1 MKLENKVC
9 VVTGGANGIGQA
21 TVEQFLVEG
30 AKVVIAD
37 LNDELG
43 QQVCA
48 KLKDKGY
55 AEKVKFLKTDVRVE
69 REIENLVNKTCQMFG
84 GLDDIFNNAGVI
96 GAVGP
101 LWDLDEEDWDY
112 TFDILVKGVFFG
124 IKHAARVFRRQKRSG
139 VILNTSSVAGLN
151 GGCGPLAYSTSK
163 AAVINLTRSAAIQ
176 LAQDKVRVNAICPG
190 YIYTG
195 LTIPKTDSPSE
206 GSDKLSIRQ
215 PIQDHGTP
223 NDIASAA
230 VFLCSNDSRF
240 ISGEALVV
248 DGALIALG
256 PDLWNKA
263 GIAYERDMNS
273 KVLNLGTTGE
283 SHVKK
288 PLNKSL

>member
-1 MKLENKVC
+1 LKLENKVC
-9 VVTGGANGIGQA
+9 VVTGGANGIGEA
-21 TVEQFLVEG
+21 TVKQFLAEG

-37 LNDELG
+37 FNAELG
-43 QQVCA
+43 QRVCA
-48 KLKDKGY
+48 EFKDNGY
-55 AEKVKFLKTDVRVE
+55 KNKIIFVKTDVRVE
-69 REIENLVNKTCQMFG
+69 KEIENLINKTCQTFG
-84 GLDDIFNNAGVI
+84 GLDVIFNNAGVI

-112 TFDILVKGVFFG
+112 TFDVLVKGVFFG
-124 IKHAARVFRRQKRSG
+124 IKHATRIFRKQKRPG

-176 LAQDKVRVNAICPG
+176 LAEDKVRVNAICPG

-195 LTIPKTDSPSE
+195 LTIPKSDSLSE
-206 GSDKLSIRQ
+206 GSDKLSKRQ

-230 VFLCSNDSRF
+230 VFLCSDDARF

-263 GIAYERDMNS
+263 GIPYERDMSS
-273 KVLNLGTTGE
+273 KVLNRGTTGE
-283 SHVKK
+283 LHVKK
-288 PLNKSL
+288 PLNKSI

>member
-1 MKLENKVC
+1 MKLKNKVC

-21 TVEQFLVEG
+21 TVENFLAEG

-37 LNDELG
+37 FNEKLG
-43 QQVCA
+43 HDVCVE
-48 KLKDKGY
+48 LKDRGY
-55 AEKVKFLKTDVRVE
+55 KNNVKFVKTDVR
-69 REIENLVNKTCQMFG
+69 IENDIKHLISNTCETFG
-84 GLDDIFNNAGVI
+84 GLDVIFNNAGVI

-112 TFDILVKGVFFG
+112 TFDVLVKGVFFG
-124 IKHAARVFRRQKRSG
+124 IKHAARVFRKQKRSG

-163 AAVINLTRSAAIQ
+163 AAVINLTRSAAVQ
-176 LAQDKVRVNAICPG
+176 LAQDRVRVNAICPG

-195 LTIPKTDSPSE
+195 LTIPKTDTLSE

-230 VFLCSNDSRF
+230 VFLCSDDSRF
-240 ISGEALVV
+240 ISGEALVI
-248 DGALIALG
+248 DGALTALG

-263 GIAYERDMNS
+263 GIPYERNMSS
-273 KVLNLGTTGE
+273 KVLNRGTTGE
-283 SHVKK
+283 LHVKK
-288 PLNKSL
+288 PLNKSI

>member
-1 MKLENKVC
+1 MKLDNKVC

-21 TVEQFLVEG
+21 TVEKFLAEG

-37 LNDELG
+37 FNDEIG
-43 QQVCA
+43 QHVCSN
-48 KLKDKGY
+48 LKDNGY
-55 AEKVKFLKTDVRVE
+55 TKEVEFLKTDVRIE
-69 REIENLVNKTCQMFG
+69 SEIENLVNNTCEMFG
-84 GLDDIFNNAGVI
+84 GLDVIFNNAGVI
-96 GAVGP
+96 VAVGP

-112 TFDILVKGVFFG
+112 TFDVLVKGVFFG
-124 IKHAARVFRRQKRSG
+124 IKHAARAFRKQERSG

-176 LAQDKVRVNAICPG
+176 LAQDKIRVNAICPG

-195 LTIPKTDSPSE
+195 LTIPKTDSVSE

-230 VFLCSNDSRF
+230 VFLCSDDSRF
-240 ISGEALVV
+240 ISGEALVI
-248 DGALIALG
+248 DGALTALG

-263 GIAYERDMNS
+263 GIAYERDMSS
-273 KVLNLGTTGE
+273 KVLNRGTTGE

-288 PLNKSL
+288 PLSSSF

>member
-1 MKLENKVC
+1 MKLKNKVC

-21 TVEQFLVEG
+21 TVEKFLSEG

-37 LNDELG
+37 FNEKLG
-43 QQVCA
+43 QDVCVE
-48 KLKDKGY
+48 LKDRGY
-55 AEKVKFLKTDVRVE
+55 KNSVKFVKTDVR
-69 REIENLVNKTCQMFG
+69 IENDIKNLFTNTCETFG
-84 GLDDIFNNAGVI
+84 GLDAIFNNAGVI

-112 TFDILVKGVFFG
+112 TFDVLVKGVFFG
-124 IKHAARVFRRQKRSG
+124 IKHAARIFRKQKRSG

-163 AAVINLTRSAAIQ
+163 AAVINLTRSAAVQ

-195 LTIPKTDSPSE
+195 LTIPKTDTVSE

-230 VFLCSNDSRF
+230 VFLCSDDSRF
-240 ISGEALVV
+240 ISGEALVI
-248 DGALIALG
+248 DGALTALG
-256 PDLWNKA
+256 PDLWNRA
-263 GIAYERDMNS
+263 GIPYERDMSS
-273 KVLNLGTTGE
+273 KVLNRGTTGE

-288 PLNKSL
+288 PLNKSV

>member
-1 MKLENKVC
+1 M
-9 VVTGGANGIGQA
+9 
-21 TVEQFLVEG
+21 
-30 AKVVIAD
+30 
-37 LNDELG
+37 
-43 QQVCA
+43 
-48 KLKDKGY
+48 
-55 AEKVKFLKTDVRVE
+55 
-69 REIENLVNKTCQMFG
+69 
-84 GLDDIFNNAGVI
+84 
-96 GAVGP
+96 
-101 LWDLDEEDWDY
+101 
-112 TFDILVKGVFFG
+112 
-124 IKHAARVFRRQKRSG
+124 
-139 VILNTSSVAGLN
+139 NTSSVAGLN

-195 LTIPKTDSPSE
+195 LTIPKTDSVSE

-230 VFLCSNDSRF
+230 VFLCSDDSRF

-273 KVLNLGTTGE
+273 KVLNRGTTGQ

-288 PLNKSL
+288 PLNNSL